1 MGSERCIRDSNGV
14 IRVATTEDAW
24 GRWWLE
30 TEEWT
35 GPTNNVFTLVA
46 TECMIPEGCE
56 EDSTE
61 LIQIGHVGDIAEG
74 ERIWSA
80 RFVGDRAYLVTFR
93 NIDPLWVI
101 DLTDPTDPEILG
113 ELEVP
118 GVSTYIHPVDANTLL
133 TIGIG
138 PGPDGLGL
146 DWSVTQV
153 SLFDVSDP
161 TNPVLADSLPL
172 SPAYEDDGCDELS
185 LIHI

>member
-1 MGSERCIRDSNGV
+1 MQDQFSLSDKRC

-46 TECMIPEGCE
+46 MECMIPEGCE
-56 EDSTE
+56 ETP
-61 LIQIGHVGDIAEG
+61 GDGADRSRRRHRRG
-74 ERIWSA
+74 RAHLERPLH
-80 RFVGDRAYLVTFR
+80 GDRAYLVTFR

-118 GVSTYIHPVDANTLL
+118 GSRPISTRSTRTP
-133 TIGIG
+133 
-138 PGPDGLGL
+138 
-146 DWSVTQV
+146 
-153 SLFDVSDP
+153 
-161 TNPVLADSLPL
+161 
-172 SPAYEDDGCDELS
+172 C
-185 LIHI
+185 